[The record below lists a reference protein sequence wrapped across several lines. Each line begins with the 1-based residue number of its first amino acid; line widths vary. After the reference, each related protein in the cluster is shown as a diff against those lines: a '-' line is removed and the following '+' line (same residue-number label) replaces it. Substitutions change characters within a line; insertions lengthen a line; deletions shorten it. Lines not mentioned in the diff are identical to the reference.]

1 MDLRDGTLAGDA
13 RKRILEMKPEIRKAI
28 QIVDAR
34 HWKKIPLEF
43 GEGFLDLSVPP
54 DSAILSMKDVP
65 ALADPR
71 TSIEEALSRPVGV
84 PPIEDIIRSKR
95 RPASRTTVAIA
106 VSDITRP
113 VPYKGEK
120 GILLPL
126 LKRLEASGVRK
137 QDITIVVGTG
147 THRPSTLAEKR
158 RMFGESVVRNFRVID
173 HNCENLDSLTSI
185 GKTQKQTDV
194 HINTA
199 FFSADVHIVTGLV
212 ESHLMAGASGGRK
225 AVCPALVDRRTIEKF
240 HGPDFLESPCADN
253 LILAGNPC
261 HEEALD
267 VARSVGVDFAVNITL
282 DKDMR
287 LTGVFAGHLEK
298 SHLKAYRFMKG
309 YAAILLDREF
319 DIVLTHSG
327 YVGRKHYQTAKAACS
342 ALPAVKKNGTIIIA
356 ADNRDREPLGS
367 SSYRDLIGR
376 LKTLGVEGYLKMIKD
391 PVWSFTHDQWGPE
404 MWCRILRKVG
414 ETGLIYCSPEI
425 PTAEFSRLPGMS
437 GHDFIDQGEALS
449 GREAAQAMVQNALLY
464 AVSRYPKKGGLPSM
478 AVVREGP
485 YGVPRLRK
493 VS

>member
-1 MDLRDGTLAGDA
+1 MLTAVADERVP
-13 RKRILEMKPEIRKAI
+13 EMKPEIKKAI
-28 QIVDAR
+28 QKVDVR
-34 HWKKIPLEF
+34 RWKKIPLEF
-43 GEGFLDLSVPP
+43 GDGFLDLSVPP

-65 ALADPR
+65 PLADPGN
-71 TSIEEALSRPVGV
+71 SIEEALSRPVGV
-84 PPIEDIIRSKR
+84 PPIEDIIRDKR
-95 RPASRTTVAIA
+95 KPASRITVAIA

-120 GILLPL
+120 GILLRL
-126 LKRLEASGVRK
+126 LKRLAASGVRNRN
-137 QDITIVVGTG
+137 ITIVVGTG
-147 THRPSTLAEKR
+147 THRPSTPAEKKE
-158 RMFGESVVRNFRVID
+158 MFGASIVREFRIHD
-173 HNCENLDSLTSI
+173 HDCENPGGLTYM
-185 GKTQKQTDV
+185 GKTSKQTDV
-194 HINTA
+194 YVNTA
-199 FFSADVHIVTGLV
+199 FFSADVRVVTGLV

-267 VARSVGVDFAVNITL
+267 VARTVGVDFAVNVTL

-298 SHLKAYRFMKG
+298 SHLKAFRFMKG
-309 YAAILLDREF
+309 YAAIPLDREF
-319 DIVLTHSG
+319 DVVLTHSG
-327 YVGRKHYQTAKAACS
+327 YVGRNHYQTAKAACS

-367 SSYRDLIGR
+367 SSYGDLIGR
-376 LKTLGVEGYLKMIKD
+376 LKTLGVEGYLNMIKD
-391 PVWSFTHDQWGPE
+391 PAWSFTHDQWGPE

-414 ETGLIYCSPEI
+414 GTGLIYCAPQISP
-425 PTAEFSRLPGMS
+425 AEFSRLPGMS
-437 GHDFIDQGEALS
+437 GHDFIDQGKALS

-464 AVSRYPKKGGLPSM
+464 SVFRHPPKGRLPSV
-478 AVVREGP
+478 AIVREGP

-493 VS
+493 AS